1 MYLINE
7 EHTVS
12 GCFYLLDNLLQ
23 SFFEF
28 PAVLGAGD
36 QCPDI
41 ECQEPLPAQ
50 GLGDIARSN
59 TVGDSLGNG
68 GLADTGFTD
77 EDGVILAPPAE
88 SLNYPLLL
96 FLPSDNGVKLPRC
109 SGGSQVYT
117 QLIQGGGPGSGAGSS
132 SGTLLR

>member
-23 SFFEF
+23 PFFEF

-41 ECQEPLPAQ
+41 KGQEPLPTQ
-50 GLGDIARSN
+50 GLGDIARSD
-59 TVGDSLGNG
+59 TVSDSLGNS
-68 GLADTGFTD
+68 GLADTSFTD
-77 EDGVILAPPAE
+77 EDGVILSPPAE

-96 FLPSDNGVKLPRC
+96 LLPSNNGVKLPRC
-109 SGGSQVYT
+109 SSGS
-117 QLIQGGGPGSGAGSS
+117 
-132 SGTLLR
+132 